1 MRAAMP
7 RRTTAPTWRALRER
21 DLDAVVALGVALYV
35 EDPGTRPIAA
45 RDVRRTLRALQA
57 APVRG
62 RCVVAV
68 VDGVIVGYAL
78 LCGFWSNE
86 LGGEVCTIDEL
97 YVAPAARSRGLGTL
111 LVEGLAART
120 WPWFRRA
127 VALELEVTPDND
139 RARRLYRRLGFRPR
153 KNDSLRMLLPAR

>member
-1 MRAAMP
+1 MP
-7 RRTTAPTWRALRER
+7 SRSTEPTWRALRAREI
-21 DLDAVVALGVALYV
+21 DAVTALGVALYV
-35 EDPGTRPIAA
+35 EDPGTRPITP

-68 VDGVIVGYAL
+68 VDGAIVGYAL

-97 YVAPAARSRGLGTL
+97 YIAPVARGRGLGTHL
-111 LVEGLAART
+111 IEGLAART

-127 VALELEVTPDND
+127 VALELEVTPENH
-139 RARRLYRRLGFRPR
+139 RARGLYRSLGFRPR
-153 KNDSLRMLLPAR
+153 KNDSLRVVLEPI

>member
-1 MRAAMP
+1 MP
-7 RRTTAPTWRALRER
+7 SRSTEPTWRALRAQ
-21 DLDAVVALGVALYV
+21 DIDAVAALGVALYV
-35 EDPGTRPIAA
+35 EDPGTRPITA

-68 VDGVIVGYAL
+68 VGGAIVGYAL

-97 YVAPAARSRGLGTL
+97 YIAPVARGRGLGTQL
-111 LVEGLAART
+111 LASRSCA
-120 WPWFRRA
+120 
-127 VALELEVTPDND
+127 TPK
-139 RARRLYRRLGFRPR
+139 R
-153 KNDSLRMLLPAR
+153 SC